1 MDNVYVLKY
10 DIEVLKQLMAEFTDI
25 KNDIEELA
33 NERERMRL
41 VKERQ
46 TQMHIDEENKERI
59 VQILKRIIKN
69 KVAKK

>member
-1 MDNVYVLKY
+1 LDNVYVLKY